1 MGKLDKHLIV
11 AQNAMARQSQVYCS
25 GRHRFTVIAPELLRV
40 EVADSL
46 DFNFEPTQIVWNR
59 DLGAY
64 PFEIDFEETHTIIK
78 TSAATFYFNM
88 KKEKVDKVVI
98 DGESIDPYKHNL
110 KGTARTLDG
119 TNGRAKYDNGVV
131 GRYGAAVLEDNSLIL
146 GSDGMVKAR
155 KPQKDHY
162 IFATKQPQR
171 ALELLYSITGKP
183 PMIPRYAIG
192 NWWSRYYAYEQ
203 QEYLDLMDRFKKEG
217 IKFTIATVDMDWHVT
232 DVKKEFGFKGIEGIY
247 AIFVGWTGYT
257 WNKHLFPDYKQF
269 LKDLKARNLHT
280 TLNLHPAAGV
290 RWFEDQYED
299 MAKAVGIDPE
309 TKKTAKFDITDENFL
324 NAYFKYLH
332 RPYEE
337 DGVAFWWIDW
347 QQGTKSKLKGYD
359 PLWAC
364 NHYHYLDNAY
374 LGKRPMILS
383 RYAGI
388 GSHRYPVG
396 FSGDTIVTWKSLD
409 LQPDFTARAS
419 NVGFTT
425 WSHDICGHM
434 LGYPK
439 NDELYLRW
447 IQFGVFSP
455 ICRLHS
461 TKERGIFFPSMS
473 KEPWNHPSVY
483 EDAVRYL
490 NLRHALI
497 PYIYTA
503 YYENY
508 KNSVPICKPMYYD
521 YPADNVAYKIKN
533 QYAFGSELVVCPI
546 TSKVNDTKKAFR
558 DIWVPEGEK
567 YIDFFTGEEFESGY
581 HRIGKE
587 LKDMPVYARAGS
599 IIPMA
604 ITEYNEW
611 DNPENMHIKI
621 YPGNNVYSLYE
632 DASVNQDY
640 LEGKNVITDF
650 EIKDEEGFLT
660 FEIRKAK
667 GDLSLIPKIRNYKLE
682 IHNLENYQLE
692 SVTINGK
699 EAKVEIEGSFINL
712 EGVESSKGA
721 KLVLKLKESE
731 NNGAM

>member
-11 AQNAMARQSQVYCS
+11 SLNGVARESQVYCS
-25 GRHRFTVIAPELLRV
+25 GKYRFTVIAPELLRV
-40 EVADSL
+40 EISESVE
-46 DFNFEPTQIVWNR
+46 FTFEPTQIVWFR
-59 DLGAY
+59 DLGEY
-64 PFEIDFEETHTIIK
+64 PFDIKFEQTHTIIK
-78 TSAATFYFNM
+78 TSAATFYFNL
-88 KKEKVDKVVI
+88 KTEKVDKVVI
-98 DGESIDPYKHNL
+98 DGESIDPNKHNL
-110 KGTARTLDG
+110 KGTARTLDQ
-119 TNGRAKYDNGVV
+119 TNGKAKYDNGVV
-131 GRYGAAVLEDNSLIL
+131 GRYGAAVLEDKSLIM
-146 GSDGMVKAR
+146 GEDGMVKAR
-155 KPQKDHY
+155 REQKDY
-162 IFATKQPQR
+162 YVFATKQPQR
-171 ALELLYSITGKP
+171 ALELLYAITGRP
-183 PMIPRYAIG
+183 PMIPRYAVG

-232 DVKKEFGFKGIEGIY
+232 DVRKEFGFKGIEGIY

-269 LKDLKARNLHT
+269 LKDLKERNLHT

-290 RWFEDQYED
+290 RYFEVQYKD
-299 MAKAVGIDPE
+299 VAKAVGIDPATKE
-309 TKKTAKFDITDENFL
+309 TVKFDITSAKFL

-332 RPYEE
+332 RPYEK
-337 DGVAFWWIDW
+337 DGVDFWWIDW

-374 LGKRPMILS
+374 LDKRPMILS

-396 FSGDTIVTWKSLD
+396 FSGDTFVTWKSLA
-409 LQPDFTARAS
+409 LQPDFTSQAS

-434 LGYPK
+434 LGNSK
-439 NDELYLRW
+439 DDELYLRW
-447 IQFGVFSP
+447 IQFGIFSP

-461 TKERGIFFPSMS
+461 TKDRGRFFPSIS

-483 EDAVRYL
+483 DDAVRYL

-497 PYIYTA
+497 PYVYTA
-503 YYENY
+503 YYQNY

-521 YPADNVAYKIKN
+521 YPAEDMAYKIKN

-546 TSKVNDTKKAFR
+546 TSKVRDTQKAYR

-581 HRIGKE
+581 HRIGKK
-587 LKDMPVYARAGS
+587 LADMPVYVRPGS

-611 DNPENMHIKI
+611 DNPESFHVKA

-632 DASVNQDY
+632 DGSINQDY
-640 LEGKNVITDF
+640 LKDKNVITDF
-650 EIKDEEGFLT
+650 EIVEDGNALT
-660 FEIRKAK
+660 FEIKPAV
-667 GDLSLIPKIRNYKLE
+667 GDLSLIPKARNYKLE
-682 IHNLENYQLE
+682 FYNLDKYSLE
-692 SVTINGK
+692 SAIVNGK
-699 EAKVEIEGSFINL
+699 NIKLDIEDSFISL
-712 EGVESSKGA
+712 AGVDSGKGA
-721 KLVLKLKESE
+721 KLVFKLKEDAE
-731 NNGAM
+731 